1 MSFIMLENC
10 DSWPFSSNFQL
21 SPTIYDFQAIMNDT
35 NDIMNDINDIING
48 KRSFPLHEQSGSQSS
63 FAKNENVSGFALL

>member
-1 MSFIMLENC
+1 
-10 DSWPFSSNFQL
+10 
-21 SPTIYDFQAIMNDT
+21 MNDT